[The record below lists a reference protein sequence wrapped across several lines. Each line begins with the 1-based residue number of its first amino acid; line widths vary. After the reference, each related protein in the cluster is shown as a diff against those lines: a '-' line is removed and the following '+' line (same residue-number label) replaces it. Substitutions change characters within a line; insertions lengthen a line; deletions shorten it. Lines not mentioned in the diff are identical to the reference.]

1 MCRVTGYAAPKGSA
15 MLRSSP
21 ALRRG
26 RLDRTA
32 WMLVAAAVLTQI
44 LYPLTP
50 QTLLVV
56 PTVVS
61 VVIFAAA
68 SLTDAARR
76 HGARGAVV
84 LLVVA
89 GGGGLAAEAMGV
101 ATGLPFGA
109 YAYTGSLGAELFDV
123 PVIVP
128 LAWIMMAWPALVVGR
143 SLVASSPVAV
153 AAVGGV
159 ALAAWDVFL
168 DPQMVDAGHWRW
180 THPSP
185 SLPLVPGIPLSNYAG
200 WLVVSVLMIAALD
213 RLLGRRRAGAP
224 PSGPAAALYLWVYAS
239 SVLAH
244 LAFFG
249 LPGSALAGGVLMGL
263 VAVPFARVV
272 WRAAVPSGL
281 AAPAPPRAES
291 ALRAVRGSDDRRPR

>member
-1 MCRVTGYAAPKGSA
+1 VCRVTAYAAPKGSA
-15 MLRSSP
+15 MLRRSP

-32 WMLVAAAVLTQI
+32 WTLVGAAVLTQI

-50 QTLLVV
+50 GALLVV

-68 SLTDAARR
+68 SLIDATRL
-76 HGARGAVV
+76 HGARGTVV

-89 GGGGLAAEAMGV
+89 GGGGLAAEAVGV

-109 YAYTGSLGAELFDV
+109 YAYTGTLGAELFDV

-143 SLVASSPVAV
+143 TLVASPASI
-153 AAVGGV
+153 AAVGGI

-200 WLVVSVLMIAALD
+200 WLVVSVLMITALD
-213 RLLGRRRAGAP
+213 RLLGRRPGGAP
-224 PSGPAAALYLWVYAS
+224 PSGPAAALYLWVYGS

-249 LPGSALAGGVLMGL
+249 LPGSALVGGVLMGL

-272 WRAAVPSGL
+272 RRAGL
-281 AAPAPPRAES
+281 P
-291 ALRAVRGSDDRRPR
+291 AVRGSDDRRAR